1 MQKSTFKQKK
11 FLASLIQD
19 SEKPDKRLIQKVF
32 DNKYSKSEVDKMI
45 KEYMTK
51 SNFTL
56 RSTNRWTNNEVEIL
70 LNNFRICS
78 AQEMEKLLPKRTY
91 RSMHSKY
98 YRLVGTEI
106 DVPPTKQKG
115 KRKKVK
121 VTENIRVNQDTEFE
135 ILVSF
140 YELPIDELREKFNM
154 KFWEIARI
162 MESINDLTEP
172 HHSSLLLAASRY
184 KNSQKQTEPL
194 ATKESRKEAKRK
206 RKMEKKKAKLE
217 KQLLQLQEEN

>member
-19 SEKPDKRLIQKVF
+19 SDNPDRKLVKKVF

-45 KEYMTK
+45 KEYMSK
-51 SNFTL
+51 SNFNL
-56 RSTNRWTNNEVEIL
+56 RSTNRWTNSEVEIL
-70 LNNFRICS
+70 LNNFRKCS
-78 AQEMEKLLPKRTY
+78 AQEMEKLLPKRTF

-98 YRLVGTEI
+98 YRLVGTES

-121 VTENIRVNQDTEFE
+121 VTKNIRVSQDTEFE

-162 MESINDLTEP
+162 IESINDLTEP
-172 HHSSLLLAASRY
+172 HHSALLLAASRY
-184 KNSQKQTEPL
+184 KNSQKQPEPL
-194 ATKESRKEAKRK
+194 PTKESRKEAKRK
-206 RKMEKKKAKLE
+206 RKLEKKKAKLE